1 MFRIAKALPFAVLI
15 ALASLLG
22 GCATAT
28 RGKGNVSSRSLV
40 PLSPDRARIHF
51 SRGRGIFNAAVAHCV
66 LDVGTG
72 IKKNSTLIENKT
84 FPVSKG
90 NFAKVRNVKYL
101 ECKLPTWFPS
111 APRQLVGSEKPLHMP
126 KPNASFVGSAKS
138 GGTLVWD
145 RPPGAMRLRV
155 ITPSGD
161 ETFAPSVTVKAGKT
175 YRVTYWYMQSRFDIK
190 EL

>member
-1 MFRIAKALPFAVLI
+1 M
-15 ALASLLG
+15 
-22 GCATAT
+22 AT
-28 RGKGNVSSRSLV
+28 RGKGNVSSHSLA
-40 PLSPDRARIHF
+40 PLARDRARIHF
-51 SRGRGIFNAAVAHCV
+51 LRGRGIFNAAVSHCV

-72 IKKNSTLIENKT
+72 IKKDSTLVERRS
-84 FPVSKG
+84 FPLSQS

-111 APRQLVGSEKPLHMP
+111 APRQLVGTEKPLHMP
-126 KPNASFVGSAKS
+126 KPNAAFVGSAKS

-145 RPPGAMRLRV
+145 RPPGVMRLRV
-155 ITPSGD
+155 VTPSGD